1 MSRRISTLV
10 VLTLLVAAA
19 CGQKDGVHV
28 ATAGGAPSG
37 GAAAG
42 PATTAGNTSVETVPK
57 GPGDTDGV
65 TDTEIR
71 IGVHAPLTGA
81 GANAPSFQQGKDLY
95 FQSVGQINGRTVKVF
110 FEDDKYNPSSAVE
123 ACKKMVEQDKVFLLV
138 GGGGADQIAACAKYA
153 NGVGVPYLAEGV
165 GQAGLDKLRS
175 YFALSMTYQQQG
187 VLLAQYIK
195 NVVHGTKVAMVRAD
209 TDNFVDAHTGFLAG
223 VKTQKLD
230 LVQDVTIPKDAAGAE
245 LQSAAVKLCG
255 GMKPEVVYPLMAP
268 VLFLQFAA
276 AVRSQNCTVRWAGVG
291 VTIGL
296 NIVAAALCGGNA
308 IPGGASFFS
317 PFTGI
322 ADADT
327 VDPAYQQTWAKVNG
341 GRGDDIAWGLWGAEK
356 LLGAMLQAAGRDL
369 TRQHFVN
376 AVNGKTFST
385 KAYPDVDYSKS
396 HFGGTG
402 VQVLKADCTK
412 KPPEYVTESS
422 FKTSF

>member
-1 MSRRISTLV
+1 MNRRITTLV

-28 ATAGGAPSG
+28 ATAGGTSG
-37 GAAAG
+37 GETAG
-42 PATTAGNTSVETVPK
+42 PATTGPSKTSVATVPK

-81 GANAPSFQQGKDLY
+81 GANAPSFEKGKDLY

-153 NGVGVPYLAEGV
+153 AGAGVPYLAEGV
-165 GQAGLDKLRS
+165 GEAGLDKLTA
-175 YFALSMTYQQQG
+175 YFALSMTYKQQG
-187 VLLAQYIK
+187 PLLAQYIK
-195 NVVHGTKVAMVRAD
+195 NVVNSTKVAMVRAD
-209 TDNFVDAHTGFLAG
+209 TANFADAHTGFLAG
-223 VKTQKLD
+223 VKSQKLD
-230 LVQDVTIPKDAAGAE
+230 LVQDITVPKDAAQAE

-255 GMKPEVVYPLMAP
+255 GSNKPEVVYPLMAP
-268 VLFLQFAA
+268 VLFLQFAS
-276 AVRSQNCTVRWAGVG
+276 AVRSQNCIVRWAGVG

-296 NIVAAALCGGNA
+296 NIVVAALCGGNA

-317 PFTGI
+317 PFTSI

-327 VDPAYQQTWAKVNG
+327 VDPAFQQTWAKVNG
-341 GRGDDIAWGLWGAEK
+341 GKGDDIAWGLWGAEK

-385 KAYPDVDYSKS
+385 KAYPDVNYSKS

-402 VQVLKADCTK
+402 VQVLKSDCTK
-412 KPPEYVTESS
+412 NVYATESQ

>member
-1 MSRRISTLV
+1 MSRRICTLV
-10 VLTLLVAAA
+10 VLSLVVAAA

-28 ATAGGAPSG
+28 ATAGGASG
-37 GAAAG
+37 GETAG
-42 PATTAGNTSVETVPK
+42 PATTAAGQTSVATVPK

-81 GANAPSFQQGKDLY
+81 GANAPSFEQGKDLY

-110 FEDDKYNPSSAVE
+110 FQDDKYNPSSAVE

-138 GGGGADQIAACAKYA
+138 GAGGADQIAACAKYA
-153 NGVGVPYLAEGV
+153 AGVGVPYLAEGV
-165 GQAGLDKLRS
+165 GEAGLDKLRS
-175 YFALSMTYQQQG
+175 YFALSMTYKQQG
-187 VLLAQYIK
+187 ALLAQYIK
-195 NVVHGTKVAMVRAD
+195 NVVKSTKVAMVRAD
-209 TDNFVDAHTGFLAG
+209 TANFADAHTGFVAG
-223 VKTQKLD
+223 AKAQKLD
-230 LVQDVTIPKDAAGAE
+230 LVQDITVPKDAAQAE
-245 LQSAAVKLCG
+245 LQSAAVELCG
-255 GMKPEVVYPLMAP
+255 GDKPDVVYPLMAP
-268 VLFLQFAA
+268 VLFLQFAS
-276 AVRSQNCTVRWAGVG
+276 AVHSQNCTVRWAGVG

-296 NIVAAALCGGNA
+296 NIVAAALCGANI

-356 LLGAMLQAAGRDL
+356 LLGAMLQATGRNL
-369 TRQHFVN
+369 TRQNFVN

-396 HFGGTG
+396 RFGGTG
-402 VQVLKADCTK
+402 VQVLKADCAK